1 MCQPSTTVATSPLM
15 VVPGSGGGGNVQ
27 EDNER
32 GGDRTRAPKRTSGH
46 RVRSPQPCPP
56 SK

>member
-1 MCQPSTTVATSPLM
+1 MCQPSTTVAPSPLM